1 MGKGG
6 QPVSD
11 IGVCC
16 RQGKRMIGLFLTLG
30 YVADRWSACFL
41 HWGVL
46 QTGRQPVSDVGVCCR
61 QVVSLFLTLG
71 CVADRW

>member
-16 RQGKRMIGLFLTLG
+16 RQVGSLFLTLG
-30 YVADRWSACFL
+30 CVADRWSACFL

-61 QVVSLFLTLG
+61 QVVSLFLMLG
-71 CVADRW
+71 CVADHGEG